1 MHSLVPI
8 IIIAIICIQIFF
20 FVKNL
25 LRMREFSNIFAN
37 KSNSWRLRRNFET
50 KLVDGIYGDGN
61 KIFKS
66 IINSINKYLENNSG
80 SVIDFG
86 LLKDAVDRHCDSVE
100 NDIAT
105 QTPIPLYW
113 GLAGTMAGVILGLW
127 DLLDSNAIS
136 TLMGS
141 GAGQIDASA
150 QDAAKGAAEGAA
162 KGIDALLKGVAWAM
176 GASICGILL
185 TTINSILFKQC
196 KLKEEDGKN
205 SFLAWMQSKLL
216 PELPSD
222 TSQAL
227 NNLVKNLNKF
237 NNTFA
242 QNTSNLGN
250 ALHAVNQSYAIQ
262 ADIIKAVHDMDVMKM
277 AKANVRVLQELE
289 QCTDKLE
296 VFNQYLNDIE
306 GYTDAIHRFESQ
318 FAEQADRLHILE
330 EIRDF
335 FNRHKAEIAKTTADA
350 DKTLQ
355 ESLDNIKE
363 STSSNVSELHSR
375 FVEQSE
381 QFKTILQQEKESF
394 EQLNAKIK
402 AQFSAQID
410 RMPQLAKQLEEITAI
425 PVRLDKL
432 IDKIEKSNNRL
443 ASDISST
450 LKQTLQSAGVNG
462 QLSGGNGDLNYVSER
477 MTPMWM
483 KLTGWCA
490 IVIIAMACVFNVVT
504 FFLPKEQP
512 VVLEQSAT
520 TTPIEQ
526 IPAQTLPKAD
536 STKVEQSSTH
546 QEIETSAT
554 NIPNKTGT
562 NPTPIP

>member
-1 MHSLVPI
+1 MHALVPI
-8 IIIAIICIQIFF
+8 IIIAIICIQVFF

-25 LRMREFSNIFAN
+25 LRMRQFSQIFD
-37 KSNSWRLRRNFET
+37 NSFSWNLRHNAET
-50 KLVDGIYGDGN
+50 KLVDGVSGSGN
-61 KIFKS
+61 SIFES
-66 IINSINKYLENNSG
+66 IINSINKYLGNNSG

-86 LLKDAVDRHCDSVE
+86 LLKDAIDRHCDSVE

-113 GLAGTMAGVILGLW
+113 GLAGTMAGVIMGLW
-127 DLLDSNAIS
+127 DLLSSDAIM

-141 GAGQIDASA
+141 SGGVINVAS
-150 QDAAKGAAEGAA
+150 QNAAS
-162 KGIDALLKGVAWAM
+162 GINSLLSGVAWAM
-176 GASICGILL
+176 LASICGILL
-185 TTINSILFKQC
+185 TTANSLLFKRC

-205 SFLAWMQSKLL
+205 SFLAWMQSVLL

-237 NNTFA
+237 NYTFA
-242 QNTSNLGN
+242 KNTSNLGD

-296 VFNQYLNDIE
+296 VFNQYLSDIE
-306 GYTDAIHRFESQ
+306 GYTEAIHKFEAQ

-350 DKTLQ
+350 DRTLQ

-363 STSSNVSELHSR
+363 STSSNVDELHAR

-381 QFKTILQQEKESF
+381 QFKTILQQEKDSF
-394 EQLNAKIK
+394 EQFNNQIK
-402 AQFSAQID
+402 AQFSAQLD

-432 IDKIEKSNNRL
+432 IEKIEKSNARL
-443 ASDISST
+443 AADIASS
-450 LKQTLQSAGVNG
+450 LKQTLQTAKVTA
-462 QLSGGNGDLNYVSER
+462 QLSDGNGGGNYVSGST
-477 MTPMWM
+477 TPIWM
-483 KLTGWCA
+483 KFTGWCA
-490 IVIIAMACVFNVVT
+490 IVIIALSCIFNVVT
-504 FFLPKEQP
+504 YFFPKEQAVVVEQPAIVP
-512 VVLEQSAT
+512 VDTVPQ
-520 TTPIEQ
+520 TPITVQ
-526 IPAQTLPKAD
+526 SQQTIDSVNPAPNDGAVNHSANNPKGENTQQP
-536 STKVEQSSTH
+536 SNVPQ
-546 QEIETSAT
+546 
-554 NIPNKTGT
+554 P
-562 NPTPIP
+562 

>member
-1 MHSLVPI
+1 MHALVRI
-8 IIIAIICIQIFF
+8 IIIAIICIQVFF

-37 KSNSWRLRRNFET
+37 KFNSWRLRRNSET
-50 KLVDGIYGDGN
+50 NLVDGIYGDGN
-61 KIFKS
+61 NIFKS
-66 IINSINKYLENNSG
+66 IINSINKYLGNNSG

-127 DLLDSNAIS
+127 DLLDSNAIL

-150 QDAAKGAAEGAA
+150 QDAAKG
-162 KGIDALLKGVAWAM
+162 IDALLSGVAWAM

-185 TTINSILFKQC
+185 STINSILFKRC

-205 SFLAWMQSKLL
+205 SFLAWMQSELL

-296 VFNQYLNDIE
+296 VFNQYLTDIE
-306 GYTDAIHRFESQ
+306 GYTEAIHKFEAQ

-350 DKTLQ
+350 DRTLQ

-363 STSSNVSELHSR
+363 STSSNVDELHAR

-381 QFKTILQQEKESF
+381 QFKTILQEEKESF
-394 EQLNAKIK
+394 EQLNNQIK
-402 AQFSAQID
+402 AQFSAQLD

-432 IDKIEKSNNRL
+432 IEKIEKSNSRL
-443 ASDISST
+443 AADISSS
-450 LKQTLQSAGVNG
+450 LKQTLQTAKVTA
-462 QLSGGNGDLNYVSER
+462 QLSGGNGGGSYIPGST
-477 MTPMWM
+477 TPTWM
-483 KLTGWCA
+483 KFTGWCA
-490 IVIIAMACVFNVVT
+490 IVIIALACIFNVVT
-504 FFLPKEQP
+504 YFFPKEQT
-512 VVLEQSAT
+512 VSIEQST
-520 TTPIEQ
+520 IVPTETIPQIEV
-526 IPAQTLPKAD
+526 PAQP
-536 STKVEQSSTH
+536 EQNVDTVNA
-546 QEIETSAT
+546 QAVTP
-554 NIPNKTGT
+554 PNNNGNEANAKQPS
-562 NPTPIP
+562 NVPQP

>member
-1 MHSLVPI
+1 MHALVPI
-8 IIIAIICIQIFF
+8 IIIAIICIQVFF

-37 KSNSWRLRRNFET
+37 KFNSWRLRRNSET
-50 KLVDGIYGDGN
+50 NLVDGIYGDGN
-61 KIFKS
+61 NIFKS
-66 IINSINKYLENNSG
+66 IINSINKYLGNNSG

-127 DLLDSNAIS
+127 DLLDSNAIL

-150 QDAAKGAAEGAA
+150 QDAAKG
-162 KGIDALLKGVAWAM
+162 IDALLSGVAWAM

-185 TTINSILFKQC
+185 TTINSILFKRC
-196 KLKEEDGKN
+196 KLNEEDGKN
-205 SFLAWMQSKLL
+205 SFLAWMQSELL

-296 VFNQYLNDIE
+296 IFNQYLNDIE
-306 GYTDAIHRFESQ
+306 GYTEAIHRFEAQ
-318 FAEQADRLHILE
+318 FAEEADRLHILE

-355 ESLDNIKE
+355 DSLNNIRE
-363 STSSNVSELHSR
+363 STSSNVDELHSR

-394 EQLNAKIK
+394 EQLNNQIK
-402 AQFSAQID
+402 AQFSAQLD
-410 RMPQLAKQLEEITAI
+410 KMPQLAKHLEEITAI

-432 IDKIEKSNNRL
+432 IEKIEKSNSRL
-443 ASDISST
+443 ASDIANS
-450 LKQTLQSAGVNG
+450 LKQTLQTARVNA
-462 QLSGGNGDLNYVSER
+462 QLSGGNGESTYISGPS
-477 MTPMWM
+477 TPMWM

-490 IVIIAMACVFNVVT
+490 IVIIALACVFNVVT
-504 FFLPKEQP
+504 YFFPKEQVA
-512 VVLEQSAT
+512 VVEQQYVPGTEVQHSVQDTVPSDSIVNTQTLADKAGSNGI
-520 TTPIEQ
+520 PNNLQ
-526 IPAQTLPKAD
+526 ASSPAQQP
-536 STKVEQSSTH
+536 
-546 QEIETSAT
+546 
-554 NIPNKTGT
+554 
-562 NPTPIP
+562 